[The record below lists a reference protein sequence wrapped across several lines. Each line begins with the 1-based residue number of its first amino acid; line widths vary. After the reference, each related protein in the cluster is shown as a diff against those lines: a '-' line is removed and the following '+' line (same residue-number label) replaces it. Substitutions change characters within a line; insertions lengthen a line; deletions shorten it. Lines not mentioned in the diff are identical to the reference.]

1 MNLMESFRIALR
13 AINANK
19 VRAGL
24 TMLGV
29 IIGVAAV
36 ILLVSIGQG
45 VQNSI
50 TGQLEGLGSNL
61 MFVIPAKIDTAGG
74 GGGGGGGGGITKPW
88 KQQDVTYLQAR
99 LPSDV
104 LIVPIIQT
112 PATVKRGNKVMSTTI
127 AAATDQGTQVFNQTL
142 AEGRHYNKAEYTAGA
157 RVVALGSTVRDQLFP
172 NVANPVGMTITLE
185 GQPFIVI
192 GTYQSQGG
200 GFGGSTDNRVYIPL
214 TTAMNLIGTQNI
226 STIVAKAP
234 TGGSVDAV
242 KADIERTLSRLRPG
256 GEYTVFTQAQTLGIL
271 STLLGTLTGVLAGIA
286 AISLLVGGI
295 GIMNIMLVSVSE
307 RTREIG
313 IRKAVGARTFDILAQ
328 FVIEAVLLS
337 VLGGIIGIVLG
348 VGIALLLNSFTP
360 VPAGI
365 TWWSIV
371 LAFSFSAVVGVFFGV
386 YPAFTASRLDPIVA
400 LRYE

>member
-1 MNLMESFRIALR
+1 VSLLESFRIAVR
-13 AINANK
+13 AISANK

-36 ILLVSIGQG
+36 ILLVAIGQG
-45 VQNSI
+45 VQTSI

-74 GGGGGGGGGITKPW
+74 GGGAGGGGSITKPW
-88 KQQDVTYLQAR
+88 TQQEVTYLQQR

-104 LIVPIIQT
+104 LIVPVISS
-112 PATVKRGNKVMSTTI
+112 PGTVKYKNKTLPTTI
-127 AAATDQGTQVFNQTL
+127 YAASADGPQVFNATIDQ
-142 AEGRHYNKAEYTAGA
+142 GRHYNKAEYTAAA
-157 RVVALGSTVRDQLFP
+157 RVAALGSTTASQLFP
-172 NVANPVGMTITLE
+172 NTNPIGKTVTLN
-185 GQPFIVI
+185 GQPFIVV
-192 GTYQSQGG
+192 GTYKSQGG
-200 GFGGSTDNRVYIPL
+200 GLGGSSDNRVYIPV
-214 TTAMNLIGTQNI
+214 TTAMKLIGTQNI

-234 TGGSVDAV
+234 TGATVDAV
-242 KADIERTLSRLRPG
+242 KADIERSLSRIRPG
-256 GEYTVFTQAQTLGIL
+256 GEYTVFTQTQTLGIL

-313 IRKAVGARTFDILAQ
+313 IRKAVGARTFDILSQ

-337 VLGGIIGIVLG
+337 VLGGIIGILIGGGTSLVL
-348 VGIALLLNSFTP
+348 NTFTP
-360 VPAGI
+360 VPANV
-365 TWWSIV
+365 TWWAVV
-371 LAFSFSAVVGVFFGV
+371 LAFTFSAAVGIFFGV
-386 YPAFTASRLDPIVA
+386 YPAWTASRLDPIVA